1 MFQNF
6 FKRALPLDVFCD
18 VLKKKNI
25 LLTMPLTVL
34 IAHLYWKVHYK
45 ICSWIPFKNPP
56 EKNKLGDKNIL
67 EALPNVCAEEP
78 VYGSAFCHKHK
89 EVVAS
94 MGYPSD
100 LKGFIESCGANPSP
114 FTKSDKDKVKQVLEE
129 LSQNYDGEASKTE
142 SGGDAQGTSYLLRN
156 RELAKDTNFEMTQE
170 FDDHCQKNIG
180 KLQTLNKWSRGV
192 LVVVGAGGIIEWWC
206 PLYDSGTFIS
216 YLILKLAH
224 LTDFRGSCAICSG
237 NDTLPRPQNGRQGG

>member
-94 MGYPSD
+94 MGYPISIWPER
-100 LKGFIESCGANPSP
+100 LH
-114 FTKSDKDKVKQVLEE
+114 
-129 LSQNYDGEASKTE
+129 
-142 SGGDAQGTSYLLRN
+142 
-156 RELAKDTNFEMTQE
+156 RELRSKPITI
-170 FDDHCQKNIG
+170 HQKWQRQG
-180 KLQTLNKWSRGV
+180 ETSP
-192 LVVVGAGGIIEWWC
+192 GGIEPKLSWW
-206 PLYDSGTFIS
+206 S
-216 YLILKLAH
+216 K
-224 LTDFRGSCAICSG
+224 
-237 NDTLPRPQNGRQGG
+237 QNWIRRRRTRHQLST

>member
-6 FKRALPLDVFCD
+6 FKRALPLDVFGD

-94 MGYPSD
+94 MGYP
-100 LKGFIESCGANPSP
+100 
-114 FTKSDKDKVKQVLEE
+114 
-129 LSQNYDGEASKTE
+129 
-142 SGGDAQGTSYLLRN
+142 
-156 RELAKDTNFEMTQE
+156 
-170 FDDHCQKNIG
+170 
-180 KLQTLNKWSRGV
+180 
-192 LVVVGAGGIIEWWC
+192 
-206 PLYDSGTFIS
+206 IS
-216 YLILKLAH
+216 I
-224 LTDFRGSCAICSG
+224 
-237 NDTLPRPQNGRQGG
+237 